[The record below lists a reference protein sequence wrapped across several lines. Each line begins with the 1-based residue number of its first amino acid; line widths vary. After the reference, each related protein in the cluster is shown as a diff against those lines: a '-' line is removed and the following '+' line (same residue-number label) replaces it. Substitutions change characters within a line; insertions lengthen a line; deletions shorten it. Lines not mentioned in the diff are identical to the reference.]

1 MKFVVQQR
9 KSLVLVS
16 VKQAKNFAW
25 VCIIMFI
32 TFHYLII
39 CLLMEKKFK
48 IDNKNVNFPAKFCLE
63 NMSNGYSATESKEVS
78 LNRNVYEFSLDFNY
92 INISGILNIQKY
104 LMTTNKIKQ
113 CLSLLRSVFCITD
126 F

>member
-9 KSLVLVS
+9 KSLVLIS

-48 IDNKNVNFPAKFCLE
+48 IDNKNVNFPTKFCLE